1 VGQFFKLTHYW
12 VAMSVKH
19 IIDEKVLGRLAALS
33 DDAGRIK
40 FLARRPRLMTPA
52 VVVQLDEAVGALLR
66 VDLKK
71 AGGLADAA
79 VTIANQLGDTES
91 KAFALRAKAN
101 ALWAIGQ
108 NKQAAELHGQAIRLF
123 DEAGK
128 PVEAGRTL
136 SISIQPLI
144 LLGEYERAQK
154 AAEKA
159 RKIFAAANDSLRL
172 ARLDI
177 NVGNIF
183 HRQDRFREA
192 LDFYES
198 ACSQLLPDKDK
209 EGIIA
214 ALHNMAVCLI
224 MLNEYERAERTFEQV
239 STFCREWNMPVAMAQ
254 AEYNVAYLH
263 YLRGAYGLAIEKLR
277 AARNT
282 AQAAGDAYHSAL
294 CQLDLSEIYLELN
307 TNHDAAELAKE
318 AFTSFKQLGMGY
330 ESAKALC
337 NSAIALSQQGEGFR
351 ALELFAQ
358 ARDLFTEER
367 NRVWPSLIDLYRA
380 VVYFNE
386 GRFPES
392 RLYCLA
398 ALKFFGTSP
407 LPGRAILCR
416 LLLARLSLKTGEIE
430 TARQECQTALES
442 LSGKEMPILAF
453 QAHLVMGQVEEALH
467 SVHEAQAHYRIAKE
481 VLEALRG
488 EVHGEE
494 LKISFVKNRLEV
506 YENLVELC
514 LASGS
519 RAAHREAWTY
529 MEAAKSRGLLELI
542 VHRMSPVA
550 AEDLE
555 ESGVAGK
562 LRRLREQLNWYY
574 HRIEVEQLGQA
585 AVSDER
591 LLTLREIAKQREGE
605 LLRAVRELSPAE
617 AMAAGVG
624 SATPVSLDSVCQ
636 ALGPKT
642 TLLEYFRVQDR
653 ILAAIVTE
661 DGVEIVSV
669 ALAPRIAQML
679 RMLQFQFS
687 KFRLGSDYVR
697 EFQGPLLEAT
707 RSHLQDLY
715 TELVSPIRPQFKGQR
730 LIVVPHELLHYV
742 PFHALFD
749 GEQYMVDAFTISY
762 APSASIYMQH
772 RGKQASKAGNSL
784 ILGVPDRQAPSIY
797 EELQGVAEIAPQAK
811 VFLGPKA
818 TEGVLKEHGPQSRLI
833 HIATHGFFRQD
844 NPMFSGIRLGES
856 FLTLYDLY
864 RLKLPAELITLSG
877 CSTGLNVI
885 AAGDELIGLVRGL
898 LSAGAQS
905 LLLTLWDVNDSSTAY
920 FMKAFYTRLFNRADH
935 ALALRQAMVE
945 LKDRNPHPYYW
956 APFILVG

>member
-1 VGQFFKLTHYW
+1 
-12 VAMSVKH
+12 MSVKH
-19 IIDEKVLGRLAALS
+19 IVDEKVLDRLAELP

-40 FLARRPRLMTPA
+40 FLTRRPRLLAPA
-52 VVVQLDEAVGALLR
+52 FVARLDEVVSALLR

-79 VTIANQLGDTES
+79 VTIAKKLDDKES

-101 ALWAIGQ
+101 ALWAIGR
-108 NKQAAELHGQAIRLF
+108 NKQAADFHRQAIQLF

-128 PVEAGRTL
+128 SIEAGRTL

-159 RKIFAAANDSLRL
+159 RTIFEAAQDELRL

-192 LDFYES
+192 LDFYER
-198 ACSQLLPDKDK
+198 AHSQLLPDKDK
-209 EGIIA
+209 EGIVA
-214 ALHNMAVCLI
+214 ALHNGAVCLI
-224 MLNEYERAERTFEQV
+224 MLNEYERAEHTFGQV
-239 STFCREWNMPVAMAQ
+239 SKFCQEWNMPVAMAQ
-254 AEYNVAYLH
+254 AEYNIAYLH
-263 YLRGAYGLAIEKLR
+263 YLRGLYGLAIEKLR
-277 AARNT
+277 AAHNI
-282 AQAAGDAYHSAL
+282 AQEAGDAYHSAL

-307 TNHDAAELAKE
+307 TNQDAAELAKE

-358 ARDLFTEER
+358 ARDLFVQER
-367 NRVWPSLIDLYRA
+367 NHVWPSLIDLYRA

-392 RLYCLA
+392 RQYCLA
-398 ALKFFGTSP
+398 ALEFFGTSP
-407 LPGRAILCR
+407 LPGRAVLCR

-430 TARQECQTALES
+430 TARQECQTVLES
-442 LSGKEMPILAF
+442 LSGKEMPILTF
-453 QAHLVMGQVEEALH
+453 QAHLVMGQVEEA
-467 SVHEAQAHYRIAKE
+467 VHCLEEAQRHYRIAKE

-506 YENLVELC
+506 YENLVDLC
-514 LASGS
+514 LASHGS
-519 RAAHREAWTY
+519 SNAQREAWTY

-542 VHRMSPVA
+542 VHRMNPVA
-550 AEDLE
+550 TEDLE
-555 ESGVAGK
+555 ESRVASK
-562 LRRLREQLNWYY
+562 LRDLREQLNWYY
-574 HRIEVEQLGQA
+574 HRIEVEQLGQVPA
-585 AVSDER
+585 SDER
-591 LLTLREIAKQREGE
+591 LLTLREIAREREGE
-605 LLRAVRELSPAE
+605 LLRVLRELSPTE
-617 AMAAGVG
+617 AKAVG
-624 SATPVSLDSVCQ
+624 LESAVPVSLDSVCE

-653 ILAAIVTE
+653 ILSAVVTE
-661 DGVEIVSV
+661 GGVEIAAVT
-669 ALAPRIAQML
+669 LAPRIAQVL

-687 KFRLGSDYVR
+687 KFRLGSDYLR
-697 EFQGPLLEAT
+697 GFHGPLLEAT
-707 RSHLQDLY
+707 RSHLKELY
-715 TELVSPIRPQFKGQR
+715 TELLAPVRAKLKGQR

-749 GEQYMVDAFTISY
+749 GERYLIDMFTISY

-772 RGKQASKAGNSL
+772 RWKRATKGGGSL

-797 EELQGVAEIAPQAK
+797 EELQAVAEIAPQAK

-818 TEGVLKEHGPQSRLI
+818 SENVLREHGPHSRLI
-833 HIATHGFFRQD
+833 HVATHGFFRQD
-844 NPMFSGIRLGES
+844 NPMFSGIRLGEG

-905 LLLTLWDVNDSSTAY
+905 LLLTLWDVNDSSTAH
-920 FMKAFYTRLFNRADH
+920 FMKGFYSRLFNRSDH
-935 ALALRQAMVE
+935 ALALREAMAE
-945 LKDRNPHPYYW
+945 LRDRNPHPYYW

>member
-1 VGQFFKLTHYW
+1 
-12 VAMSVKH
+12 MSVKY
-19 IIDEKVLGRLAALS
+19 IVDEKVLERLAAVS

-40 FLARRPRLMTPA
+40 FLARRPRLFTPA
-52 VVVQLDEAVGALLR
+52 FVARLDEAVTTLLR

-79 VTIANQLGDTES
+79 VTIANQLGDRES

-101 ALWAIGQ
+101 ALWSVGQ
-108 NKQAAELHGQAIRLF
+108 NRQASELHGQAIKLF
-123 DEAGK
+123 GEAGQ
-128 PVEAGRTL
+128 PLEAGRTL

-144 LLGEYERAQK
+144 LLGEYERARK
-154 AAEKA
+154 AAEQA
-159 RKIFAAANDSLRL
+159 REIFAAAKDKLRL

-177 NVGNIF
+177 NVGNMF

-192 LDFYES
+192 LDFYER
-198 ACSQLLPDKDK
+198 AYSQLLPDKDK
-209 EGIIA
+209 EGLVA

-224 MLNEYERAERTFEQV
+224 MLNEYERAESTYQQV
-239 STFCREWNMPVAMAQ
+239 LKFCREWNMPVAMAQ
-254 AEYNVAYLH
+254 AEYNIAYLH
-263 YLRGAYGLAIEKLR
+263 YLRGAYGLSIEKLR

-307 TNHDAAELAKE
+307 TNQDAAELAKE

-358 ARDLFTEER
+358 ARDLFAQER
-367 NRVWPSLIDLYRA
+367 NYVWPSLIDLYRA

-392 RLYCLA
+392 RQYCLA
-398 ALKFFGTSP
+398 ALEFFRNSP

-430 TARQECQTALES
+430 TAHEQCQTVLES

-453 QAHLVMGQVEEALH
+453 QAHLVMGQVEEAMHRLQ
-467 SVHEAQAHYRIAKE
+467 EAQGHYRMAKE

-494 LKISFVKNRLEV
+494 LKISFVRNRLEV
-506 YENLVELC
+506 YENLVDLC
-514 LASGS
+514 LASDGS
-519 RAAHREAWTY
+519 RDAQKEAWTY

-542 VHRMSPVA
+542 VHRMNPVA
-550 AEDLE
+550 TEDLE
-555 ESGVAGK
+555 ESGVASK
-562 LRRLREQLNWYY
+562 LRNLREQLNWYY
-574 HRIEVEQLGQA
+574 HRIEVEQLGQVA
-585 AVSDER
+585 ASDER
-591 LLTLREIAKQREGE
+591 LLTLQEIAREREGE
-605 LLRAVRELSPAE
+605 LLRVLRELSPSE
-617 AMAAGVG
+617 ARAAGVE
-624 SATPVSLDSVCQ
+624 SALPVSLDSVSE

-653 ILAAIVTE
+653 ILSAVVTQ
-661 DGVEIVSV
+661 DGVEIVTV
-669 ALAPRIAQML
+669 TLAPRIAQVL

-687 KFRLGSDYVR
+687 KFRLGSDYLR
-697 EFQGPLLEAT
+697 EFEGPLLEAT
-707 RSHLQDLY
+707 RSHLKELY
-715 TELVSPIRPQFKGQR
+715 RELLAPVRAKLKGQR

-749 GEQYMVDAFTISY
+749 GDRYLIDTFTISY

-772 RGKQASKAGNSL
+772 RWKRTNKAGSSL

-797 EELQGVAEIAPQAK
+797 EELQAVAEIAPQAK

-818 TEGVLKEHGPQSRLI
+818 SESVLKEHGPHSRLI

-920 FMKAFYTRLFNRADH
+920 FMKAFYSRLFNRPDR
-935 ALALRQAMVE
+935 ALALREAMLE
-945 LKDRNPHPYYW
+945 LRERNPHPYYW